1 MKKLMALFAI
11 AGILGTLGWQ
21 ISQRIS
27 ESKKP
32 QMADITA
39 SPGTNARKP
48 GGQFSKPAVAVEIAD
63 VRQQT
68 IQDAGEY
75 TGSLSP
81 RSQFIVTS
89 NVSGRLERLRVNIGD
104 RVKQNQII
112 ANVDDAIFQEQVQR
126 AKADL
131 DVANANLAEAESALL
146 VAQREF
152 ERSQTLSKTKILS
165 QSKLDAAEAAYHA
178 AVARVNV
185 AKATVVSRESALKTA
200 ELNLSY
206 TIIKASWSDGVP
218 TRIIAERFVD
228 EGTLLKVN
236 DEVVSVVDIQ
246 SITCVIYVIERDYF
260 RVKQGQQAEITT
272 DAFAGTVFEG
282 KVARIAPILKET
294 SRQAQIEI
302 DIPNPDERLKPG
314 MFVRVRLRFEQ
325 IENATIVPVAALVT
339 RNEQQG
345 VFAVDMQNDT
355 AKFVPVTVGVTNKD
369 IAQIVSPP
377 LSGAVVTLGQHLLED
392 GASVTLPQPPQAQ
405 EPSSG
410 EAKRQRQQPQE

>member
-1 MKKLMALFAI
+1 MKKFLAFLVLTS
-11 AGILGTLGWQ
+11 ILGAVGWQ
-21 ISQRIS
+21 IYQRIS

-32 QMADITA
+32 QTADMVA
-39 SPGTNARKP
+39 SPGANASKP
-48 GGQFSKPAVAVEIAD
+48 GGQFSKPSVAVEIAD

-152 ERSQTLSKTKILS
+152 ERSKILSKTKILS
-165 QSKLDAAEAAYHA
+165 QSKLDAAEAAYNA

-206 TIIKASWSDGVP
+206 TIIKASWSDGAP

-272 DAFAGTVFEG
+272 DAFAETVFDG

-314 MFVRVRLRFEQ
+314 MFVRVRLQFEQ
-325 IENATIVPVAALVT
+325 IENATVVPVAALVT

-345 VFAVDMQNDT
+345 VFAVDKQRNT

-369 IAQIVSPP
+369 IAQIISPP

-392 GASVTLPQPPQAQ
+392 GASITLPQPPQAQ
-405 EPSSG
+405 EQSSG
-410 EAKRQRQQPQE
+410 EPKRQQRKPQE

>member
-1 MKKLMALFAI
+1 MKKFLAFLVLTS
-11 AGILGTLGWQ
+11 ILGAVGWQ
-21 ISQRIS
+21 IAQRIS

-32 QMADITA
+32 QMADMAA
-39 SPGTNARKP
+39 SPGANASKP
-48 GGQFSKPAVAVEIAD
+48 GGQFSRPAVAVEIAD

-104 RVKQNQII
+104 RIKQNHII

-152 ERSQTLSKTKILS
+152 ERSQTLSKTNILS

-206 TIIKASWSDGVP
+206 TIIKASWSDGAP

-228 EGTLLKVN
+228 EGTLLKAN

-272 DAFAGTVFEG
+272 DAFAGTVFDG

-325 IENATIVPVAALVT
+325 IENATVVPVAALVT
-339 RNEQQG
+339 RNERQG
-345 VFAVDMQNDT
+345 VFAVDMQRNT
-355 AKFVPVTVGVTNKD
+355 ATFVPVTVGVTNKD
-369 IAQIVSPP
+369 IAQIINPP

-392 GASVTLPQPPQAQ
+392 GARITLPQPPQA
-405 EPSSG
+405 PSSG
-410 EAKRQRQQPQE
+410 EAKRQRQKPQE

>member
-1 MKKLMALFAI
+1 MKKFFVFLVLTS
-11 AGILGTLGWQ
+11 ILGAVGWQ
-21 ISQRIS
+21 IFQRIS

-32 QMADITA
+32 QTADMTA
-39 SPGTNARKP
+39 PPGTNARKP

-104 RVKQNQII
+104 RVKQNHII

-206 TIIKASWSDGVP
+206 TIIKASWSDGAP

-228 EGTLLKVN
+228 EGTLLKAN
-236 DEVVSVVDIQ
+236 DAVVSVVDIQ

-260 RVKQGQQAEITT
+260 RVKPGQQADITT
-272 DAFAGTVFEG
+272 DAFAGTAFEG

-325 IENATIVPVAALVT
+325 IENATVVPVAALVT

-345 VFAVDMQNDT
+345 VFAVDMQRNT
-355 AKFVPVTVGVTNKD
+355 ATFVPVTVGVTNKD
-369 IAQIVSPP
+369 IAQIISPP

-392 GASVTLPQPPQAQ
+392 GARITLPPPQAQ

-410 EAKRQRQQPQE
+410 EPKRQRQQPQE

>member
-185 AKATVVSRESALKTA
+185 AKATVVSRESA
-200 ELNLSY
+200 
-206 TIIKASWSDGVP
+206 
-218 TRIIAERFVD
+218 
-228 EGTLLKVN
+228 
-236 DEVVSVVDIQ
+236 
-246 SITCVIYVIERDYF
+246 
-260 RVKQGQQAEITT
+260 
-272 DAFAGTVFEG
+272 
-282 KVARIAPILKET
+282 
-294 SRQAQIEI
+294 
-302 DIPNPDERLKPG
+302 
-314 MFVRVRLRFEQ
+314 
-325 IENATIVPVAALVT
+325 
-339 RNEQQG
+339 
-345 VFAVDMQNDT
+345 
-355 AKFVPVTVGVTNKD
+355 
-369 IAQIVSPP
+369 
-377 LSGAVVTLGQHLLED
+377 
-392 GASVTLPQPPQAQ
+392 
-405 EPSSG
+405 
-410 EAKRQRQQPQE
+410 

>member
-1 MKKLMALFAI
+1 MKKFLAFLVLTS
-11 AGILGTLGWQ
+11 ILGAVGWQ
-21 ISQRIS
+21 IYQRIS
-27 ESKKP
+27 ESKRP
-32 QMADITA
+32 QTADMAA
-39 SPGTNARKP
+39 SPGANAGKP

-152 ERSQTLSKTKILS
+152 ERSKTLSKTKILS

-178 AVARVNV
+178 AVAGVNV

-206 TIIKASWSDGVP
+206 TIIKASWSDGAP

-228 EGTLLKVN
+228 EGTLLKAN

-272 DAFAGTVFEG
+272 DAFAGTAFDG

-314 MFVRVRLRFEQ
+314 MFVRVRLQFEQ
-325 IENATIVPVAALVT
+325 IENATVVPVAALVT

-345 VFAVDMQNDT
+345 VFAVDMQRNT

-369 IAQIVSPP
+369 IAQIISPP

-392 GASVTLPQPPQAQ
+392 GASVTLPQPPQTQ
-405 EPSSG
+405 EQSSG
-410 EAKRQRQQPQE
+410 EPKRQQRKPQE

>member
-1 MKKLMALFAI
+1 MKKFFVFLVLTS
-11 AGILGTLGWQ
+11 ILGAVGWQ
-21 ISQRIS
+21 IFQRIS

-32 QMADITA
+32 QTADMTA
-39 SPGTNARKP
+39 PPGTNARKP

-104 RVKQNQII
+104 RVKQNHII

-206 TIIKASWSDGVP
+206 TIIKASWSDGAP

-228 EGTLLKVN
+228 EGTLLKAN
-236 DEVVSVVDIQ
+236 DAVVSVVDIQ

-260 RVKQGQQAEITT
+260 RVKPGQQADITT
-272 DAFAGTVFEG
+272 DAFAGTAFEG

-325 IENATIVPVAALVT
+325 IENATVVPVAALVT

-345 VFAVDMQNDT
+345 VFAVDMQRNT
-355 AKFVPVTVGVTNKD
+355 ATFVPVTVGVTNKG
-369 IAQIVSPP
+369 IAQIISPP

-392 GASVTLPQPPQAQ
+392 GARITLPPPQAQ

-410 EAKRQRQQPQE
+410 EPKRQRQQPQE